1 LDKYIERFPP
11 DSPPRRDLQ
20 RWKGVFVDRKWLEN
34 WMKPWFEFR
43 KETGSL
49 IHCGELGTYALKVP
63 RQTQLNWFRDVL
75 GILKENKV
83 GWAQWNFRGSFG
95 IINTG
100 REEFHSEI
108 LPNGDRLDRQMLEIL
123 RKNIIH

>member
-1 LDKYIERFPP
+1 
-11 DSPPRRDLQ
+11 
-20 RWKGVFVDRKWLEN
+20 
-34 WMKPWFEFR
+34 MKPWFEFR

-49 IHCGELGTYALKVP
+49 IHCGELGTYAHKVP
-63 RQTQLNWFRDVL
+63 RQTQLSWFRDVL

-83 GWAQWNFRGSFG
+83 GWAQWNFRGPFG
-95 IINTG
+95 VINTG

-123 RKNIIH
+123 RKNIAH